1 MKPRHLIFL
10 SLLFL
15 ALAAAVVVQK
25 IQAPRNQGFEIT
37 RPLNLSFEKEKVQ
50 SLRLTFRGEAVEIL
64 KKDDAWFIATEWNTR
79 AGAERVDSLLNQLMN
94 LRGELR
100 STDPELLKDYGIQD
114 EEAVRVELY
123 GPEKRENLL
132 TLLLG
137 TGAAESEL
145 TFVRKPGSAEVFAVE
160 RPLLGAAGLQSAKE
174 TGAVRESG
182 FWNDLRLF
190 KEDTADIRALVFRR
204 GDAKPGA
211 VFSLVKAEQG
221 EGENKTV
228 SWAFG
233 KKTNAF
239 EPDPRKIEDLLQL
252 LAGARALKAVNPA
265 GDYGLDKPLVELELT
280 LQDKKKVR
288 FRVSSSGEETKS
300 YFIQSSEDSAV
311 FEVSLYHV
319 KRLDLTQRHFF
330 LENPFSI
337 ESSQI
342 QQVLL
347 QRGSQERFAGQTE
360 DRKEELA
367 RIAGIL
373 EGLDYEVRLLKSAAV
388 WTQSEA
394 RLEAHA
400 AEDQKWQF
408 DFGPQDVKT
417 KEVPF
422 RLAEDSRVFAVSEKT
437 FQALFSSLAEA
448 KAETVP
454 VQESQPELAAPAQ
467 TAA

>member
-1 MKPRHLIFL
+1 MKPRHLVFL
-10 SLLFL
+10 SILFL

-50 SLRLTFRGEAVEIL
+50 SLRLTFRAEAVEIL

-79 AGAERVDSLLNQLMN
+79 AGAERVDSLLNLLMN

-100 STDPELLKDYGIQD
+100 STDPELLKDYGLQD

-123 GPEKRENLL
+123 GPENKENLF

-145 TFVRKPGSAEVFAVE
+145 TFVRKPGSSEVFAVE
-160 RPLLGAAGLQSAKE
+160 RPLLGAAGFQSSKE
-174 TGAVRESG
+174 AGTVPEAGY
-182 FWNDLRLF
+182 WNDLRLL
-190 KEDTADIRALVFRR
+190 KDDTADIRVLAFKR

-211 VFSLVKAEQG
+211 AFSLVKSETG

-228 SWAFG
+228 SWSFG
-233 KKTNAF
+233 KKTDAF

-319 KRLDLTQRHFF
+319 KRLDLAGRHFF
-330 LENPFSI
+330 LENPFNI

-373 EGLDYEVRLLKSAAV
+373 EGLDYEVRLLKSAAA

-394 RLEAHA
+394 RLEARA
-400 AEDQKWQF
+400 AEDKKWQF
-408 DFGPQDVKT
+408 DFGPQDEKT
-417 KEVPF
+417 KDVPF
-422 RLAEDSRVFAVSEKT
+422 RLAEDPRVFAISEKT
-437 FQALFSSLAEA
+437 FQALFSSLAES

-454 VQESQPELAAPAQ
+454 VQDSQPQPAAPAQ
-467 TAA
+467 PQA

>member
-1 MKPRHLIFL
+1 MKPGHLIFL

-64 KKDDAWFIATEWNTR
+64 KKDDSWFIATEWNTR

-123 GPEKRENLL
+123 GPEKKENLL

-137 TGAAESEL
+137 SGAVESEL

-160 RPLLGAAGLQSAKE
+160 RPLLGAAGFQSAKE
-174 TGAVRESG
+174 TGAVREAG

-190 KEDTADIRALVFRR
+190 KEDTADIRALVFKR

-288 FRVSSSGEETKS
+288 FRVSSSGAETKS

-319 KRLDLTQRHFF
+319 KRLDLAGRHFF
-330 LENPFSI
+330 LENPFNI

-373 EGLDYEVRLLKSAAV
+373 EGLDYEVRLLKDAAA

-400 AEDQKWQF
+400 AEDKKWQL
-408 DFGPQDVKT
+408 DFGPQDPKT

-422 RLAEDSRVFAVSEKT
+422 RLAQDSRVFVVSEKA

-454 VQESQPELAAPAQ
+454 VQESQPEPAAPAQ
-467 TAA
+467 PAA